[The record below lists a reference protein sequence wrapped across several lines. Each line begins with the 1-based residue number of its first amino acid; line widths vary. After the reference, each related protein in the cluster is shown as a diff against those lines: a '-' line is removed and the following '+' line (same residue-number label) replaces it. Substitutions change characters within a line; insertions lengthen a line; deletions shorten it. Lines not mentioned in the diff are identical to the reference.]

1 MNFINSNI
9 VFPNVL
15 KEIKRLVKLRS
26 RVLIQSILWI
36 KTVYGGMEIKQ
47 KKKKKA
53 LFKYIL
59 ILFYICISSHK
70 TDIHTRLFQFIDCY
84 QMQDF

>member
-1 MNFINSNI
+1 M
-9 VFPNVL
+9 V
-15 KEIKRLVKLRS
+15 EWRLNK
-26 RVLIQSILWI
+26 
-36 KTVYGGMEIKQ
+36 